1 MPILLV
7 KKYRD
12 SLVHIETEQ
21 IVKAI
26 ESLQQESNP
35 LKDYIFPIASA
46 FFTSML
52 GAGIAYFSLRN
63 QENIQIEKEKMNNTN
78 KWTFALE
85 KAKATLISIKVNYYS
100 ELTDNP
106 IQRLSVMPSIL
117 FNSEPINEKLEQLSF
132 IIKKADENVEPA
144 KWSRILRIR
153 AMVNNYNH
161 LIDLWNQRNAIE
173 RPIKEKLV
181 DQNSAQGYVD
191 MSEQEVIKA
200 IGASKMVVLIDLTE
214 RVIRLTDDM
223 LIEINDFLINFPL
236 YAKSKIK
243 TKRLKRFGSV
253 ITYSVNDNKL
263 LLAMLART
271 PKPNFSSVENLFGET
286 SEEIER
292 KMKTGYE

>member
-1 MPILLV
+1 
-7 KKYRD
+7 
-12 SLVHIETEQ
+12 VHIETEH

-26 ESLQQESNP
+26 ESLQQESN
-35 LKDYIFPIASA
+35 LFKDYIFPIASA
-46 FFTSML
+46 FFTSIL

-78 KWTFALE
+78 KWTFSFE
-85 KAKATLISIKVNYYS
+85 KAKATLIAIKVNYYT

-106 IQRLSVMPSIL
+106 IQRMSVIPSIL
-117 FNSEPINEKLEQLSF
+117 FNSDPISEKLEQLSF
-132 IIKKADENVEPA
+132 IVKKADENVSPA
-144 KWSRILRIR
+144 KWSQILRIR
-153 AMVNNYNH
+153 AMVNNYNQ
-161 LIDLWNQRNAIE
+161 LIDLWNQRNSIE

-181 DQNSAQGYVD
+181 AQYSVQGHVN
-191 MSEQEVIKA
+191 MSEQEVIEA
-200 IGASKMVVLIDLTE
+200 IGASKVVLLIDLTE

-223 LIEINDFLINFPL
+223 LIEINDFLINFPP

-263 LLAMLART
+263 LLNMLART
-271 PKPNFSSVENLFGET
+271 PKPNFSSVESLFGET